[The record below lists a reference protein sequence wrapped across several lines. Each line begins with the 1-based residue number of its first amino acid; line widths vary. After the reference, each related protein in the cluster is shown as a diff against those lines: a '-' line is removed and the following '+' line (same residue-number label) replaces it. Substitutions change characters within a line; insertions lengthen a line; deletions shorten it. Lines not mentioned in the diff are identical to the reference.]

1 MKRALDVSQGVVDAK
16 DFTDHP
22 AHRGGGQVV
31 NGTAPDDIRH
41 RAGSLLD
48 RYQVPP
54 FSVLDTRQG
63 YWQEAR
69 RSWLAL
75 GIRSELGRGFGDNPE
90 MNRGGALGGGPFSI
104 TQTMRGPLDEARLE
118 ALPLSP
124 LLAEQ
129 HAKKAAVAG
138 KRQAIGPGA
147 TSWVEP
153 IERVTR
159 RRQDAVSNVNG
170 TAKLPD
176 YATFGTASVA
186 PGTSIFDPVLC
197 ELAYRWWCP
206 PGGVILDPFAG
217 GSVRG
222 LVAAWLGHQYRG
234 VDLSAAQIA
243 SNREQAAAILEQSHP
258 APDWIVGDSR
268 VIVPR
273 LGQEWADF
281 VFTCP
286 PYYDLEVYSD
296 DPADLSAM
304 ADWPAFLSAYG
315 DIIGHSLAALKRD
328 RFAAIV
334 VSEIRGRDGIFR
346 GLVPW
351 TIRQFEMHGARYYNE
366 AILINPAGTLPMRVG
381 RQFDAGRKLG
391 RSHQNVLVFV
401 KGDVPRTHEWGYEGT
416 SAPDPQLE
424 LFDIPSMGADGR
436 PA

>member
-1 MKRALDVSQGVVDAK
+1 MTSQAPSDVQ
-16 DFTDHP
+16 
-22 AHRGGGQVV
+22 
-31 NGTAPDDIRH
+31 H

-48 RYQVPP
+48 KYQVPP

-69 RSWLAL
+69 RAWLAL
-75 GIRSELGRGFGDNPE
+75 GIRSELGRGQTGDGFGTARPHP
-90 MNRGGALGGGPFSI
+90 RGS
-104 TQTMRGPLDEARLE
+104 
-118 ALPLSP
+118 SP
-124 LLAEQ
+124 LMQDPQRMKNRAAGKGPSLPADHTAGWSEEPEWVAPKGLGATPVTGMAGRAEVERTARAVERAEQ
-129 HAKKAAVAG
+129 ARMEAE
-138 KRQAIGPGA
+138 
-147 TSWVEP
+147 TSWVGAT
-153 IERVTR
+153 TR
-159 RRQDAVSNVNG
+159 READEASNLTG
-170 TAKLPD
+170 ASELPA
-176 YATFGTASVA
+176 YANFGTASVA

-206 PGGVILDPFAG
+206 PGGTILDPFAG

-222 LVAAWLGHQYRG
+222 IVAAWLGHRYTG

-243 SNREQAAAILEQSHP
+243 SNREQANIIMEGREKPS
-258 APDWIVGDSR
+258 WIVGDSR
-268 VIVPR
+268 QVIPT
-273 LGQEWADF
+273 LGYEWADF

-304 ADWPAFLSAYG
+304 TDWPAFLSAYG
-315 DIIGHSLAALKRD
+315 DVIGHSLDALKRD

-334 VSEIRGRDGIFR
+334 VSEIRGKDGIFR

-366 AILINPAGTLPMRVG
+366 AVLINSAGTLPMRVG

-401 KGDVPRTHEWGYEGT
+401 KGNVPRTHEWGYEGT
-416 SAPDPQLE
+416 RAPDPQLE
-424 LFDIPSMGADGR
+424 LFDIAAQGADGR

>member
-1 MKRALDVSQGVVDAK
+1 MTQ
-16 DFTDHP
+16 
-22 AHRGGGQVV
+22 
-31 NGTAPDDIRH
+31 APDDVRH

-69 RSWLAL
+69 RAWLAL
-75 GIRSELGRGFGDNPE
+75 GIRSELGRGQTGDGFGTARQHLTDPDPDHYRNAAK
-90 MNRGGALGGGPFSI
+90 GVAWGGPADHTEGWRDPA
-104 TQTMRGPLDEARLE
+104 TQAQTKALADEPEWSTTTRREADEA
-118 ALPLSP
+118 
-124 LLAEQ
+124 
-129 HAKKAAVAG
+129 
-138 KRQAIGPGA
+138 
-147 TSWVEP
+147 
-153 IERVTR
+153 
-159 RRQDAVSNVNG
+159 SNVTG
-170 TAKLPD
+170 AAPLPE
-176 YATFGTASVA
+176 YANFGTASVA

-206 PGGVILDPFAG
+206 PDGVILDPFAG

-222 LVAAWLGHQYRG
+222 IVAAWLGHRYHG
-234 VDLSAAQIA
+234 IDLSATQLK
-243 SNREQAAAILEQSHP
+243 SNREQARAILGPQHPTPMWSH
-258 APDWIVGDSR
+258 GDSR
-268 VIVPR
+268 VLVPQM
-273 LGQEWADF
+273 GHEWADF

-304 ADWPAFLSAYG
+304 SDWPTFLSAYG
-315 DIIGHSLAALKRD
+315 DIIGHSLAALRRD

-351 TIRQFEMHGARYYNE
+351 TIRQFETHGARYYNE
-366 AILINPAGTLPMRVG
+366 AILVNPAGTLPMRVG

-401 KGDVPRTHEWGYEGT
+401 KGNVPRTHEWGYEGT
-416 SAPDPQLE
+416 SAPAPQME
-424 LFDIPSMGADGR
+424 LFDIPTTGADGR
-436 PA
+436 KTA

>member
-1 MKRALDVSQGVVDAK
+1 MASAPTDVQ
-16 DFTDHP
+16 F
-22 AHRGGGQVV
+22 
-31 NGTAPDDIRH
+31 

-48 RYQVPP
+48 KYQVPP

-75 GIRSELGRGFGDNPE
+75 GIRSELGRGFNE
-90 MNRGGALGGGPFSI
+90 AGGAPAEGTTAVTNTLRPAMALGGMPRQVKGLGATPVTGAAGAAEFARQQRAVERAERVMMEPEWI
-104 TQTMRGPLDEARLE
+104 TTTRREADEA
-118 ALPLSP
+118 
-124 LLAEQ
+124 
-129 HAKKAAVAG
+129 
-138 KRQAIGPGA
+138 
-147 TSWVEP
+147 
-153 IERVTR
+153 
-159 RRQDAVSNVNG
+159 SNVTG
-170 TAKLPD
+170 SPELPS
-176 YATFGTASVA
+176 YANFGTASVA

-222 LVAAWLGHQYRG
+222 IVAAWLGHKYTG
-234 VDLSAAQIA
+234 VDLSAAQVS
-243 SNREQAAAILEQSHP
+243 SNREQANSIMAGREKP
-258 APDWIVGDSR
+258 TWVVGDSR
-268 VIVPR
+268 YVIPT
-273 LGQEWADF
+273 LGSEWADF
-281 VFTCP
+281 VWTCP

-304 ADWPAFLSAYG
+304 GSWPAFLDAYG
-315 DIIGHSLAALKRD
+315 EIIGHSLAALKRD

-334 VSEIRGRDGIFR
+334 VSEIRGPDGIFR

-366 AILINPAGTLPMRVG
+366 AILVNPAGTLPMRVG

-416 SAPDPQLE
+416 RAPDPQLE
-424 LFDIPSMGADGR
+424 MFDIAATGADGR
-436 PA
+436 PL

>member
-1 MKRALDVSQGVVDAK
+1 MSERYNIARANLRDVDVLRKRERERVREGLAPSDV
-16 DFTDHP
+16 
-22 AHRGGGQVV
+22 
-31 NGTAPDDIRH
+31 RH

-75 GIRSELGRGFGDNPE
+75 GIRSELGRGFNEDG
-90 MNRGGALGGGPFSI
+90 
-104 TQTMRGPLDEARLE
+104 
-118 ALPLSP
+118 
-124 LLAEQ
+124 
-129 HAKKAAVAG
+129 
-138 KRQAIGPGA
+138 
-147 TSWVEP
+147 
-153 IERVTR
+153 
-159 RRQDAVSNVNG
+159 
-170 TAKLPD
+170 
-176 YATFGTASVA
+176 VA

-206 PGGVILDPFAG
+206 PGGAILDPFAG

-222 LVAAWLGHQYRG
+222 IVAAWLDHAYTG
-234 VDLSAAQIA
+234 VDLSAAQVA
-243 SNREQAAAILEQSHP
+243 SNREQANAIMGTRPHP
-258 APDWIVGDSR
+258 TWIVGDSR
-268 VIVPR
+268 RVIPQ
-273 LGQEWADF
+273 LGQEWVDF
-281 VFTCP
+281 IFTCP

-304 ADWPAFLSAYG
+304 TDWPAFLGAYG
-315 DIIGHSLAALKRD
+315 DIIGHSLTALRRD

-366 AILINPAGTLPMRVG
+366 AVLINPAATLPMRVG

-416 SAPDPQLE
+416 RAPDPQLE
-424 LFDIPSMGADGR
+424 MFDMPALGADGR